1 MKYIEVFFIVLLALL
16 SCGFFFI
23 GELFLGLMLVS
34 YIVIRLIVKVFVLE
48 DLWEQTEKPL
58 WGHIWTKKYHSGLA
72 EQPMLETES
81 IYKTVARQSG

>member
-48 DLWEQTEKPL
+48 DLWE
-58 WGHIWTKKYHSGLA
+58 HISAKKYHSGLP

-81 IYKTVARQSG
+81 IYKTVARQSGWLEIHKW